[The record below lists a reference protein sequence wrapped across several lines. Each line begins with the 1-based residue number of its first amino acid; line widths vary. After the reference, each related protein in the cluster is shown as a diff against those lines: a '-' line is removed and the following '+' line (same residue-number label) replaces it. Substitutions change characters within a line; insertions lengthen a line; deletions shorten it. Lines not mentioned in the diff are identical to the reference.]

1 MWHSYFSFFFDR
13 FCGAKPITDYVKY
26 KKLGSR
32 ERMTLF
38 VQVCE
43 AVHHRHKKATLTDR
57 LQLRLDRR

>member
-1 MWHSYFSFFFDR
+1 MEYIAE
-13 FCGAKPITDYVKY
+13 AKPITDYVKY

-43 AVHHRHKKATLTDR
+43 AVHHGHKKATLTDR